1 MSRGVWF
8 AAGAGAGMYAVV
20 RARRLAEAVTW
31 DGLRDRAGAAVV
43 GLRVFA
49 EEVAQGSAD
58 KEAELRKR
66 LHLVP
71 DERELGGTGLD
82 TLASLAARPPTD
94 PTRPLK
100 EEN

>member
-1 MSRGVWF
+1 MGQMSRSVWF
-8 AAGAGAGMYAVV
+8 VAGAGAGMYAMV

-43 GLRVFA
+43 GLRVFT

-58 KEAELRKR
+58 KEAELRER

-71 DERELGGTGLD
+71 PDAGSEAGVD
-82 TLASLAARPPTD
+82 TLTAARH
-94 PTRPLK
+94 RAL